1 MKDFFRNFKEKFK
14 PGKLFYDNRF
24 TAFFSL
30 VCAFVMWVL
39 VSSSSTESIPV
50 TISDIPINITL
61 SEGAVQDGLQI
72 FSGQDITAKVE
83 VTGSRLVVGQLT
95 KNDIQVTAPQAAS
108 AIMSPGNYT
117 LELSAKKAGMINDY
131 SIASDVKPSVIT
143 VMVDRLRETELEIQP
158 EISFTAKEGYFVG
171 SISLSSPKV
180 KISGPETEVSK
191 VKKVLVKGE
200 VFGEVSENVNMKLPL
215 VMYDAYD
222 SPISSET
229 IKMSFSEVEVSIPV
243 LMKKEIEVKPE
254 FTNVPQG
261 VNVQGIAK
269 VTPSKLEIAGPS
281 ETISGMNSVKLP
293 EIDFKSLSIQNHK
306 FDLSISLP
314 AGCKSLSNDYT
325 SKVDVDMSQ
334 FKEKVLS
341 INRFS
346 VINVPKNKVA
356 KVYNGSINV
365 TFIGPVKSINAL
377 KVSDVLAQV
386 DLSANDSGLGS
397 MEMPVN
403 LIIENFKD
411 IWVYAKYFVNVGLT
425 GAGK

>member
-1 MKDFFRNFKEKFK
+1 MKEFFKGFKEKFK
-14 PGKLFYDNRF
+14 IGKLFYDNRF

-61 SEGAVQDGLQI
+61 SDGAVQDGLQI
-72 FSGQDITAKVE
+72 FSGQDITANVE

-108 AIMSPGNYT
+108 TIMSPGNYT
-117 LELSAKKAGMINDY
+117 LELSAKKAGMISDY

-143 VMVDRLRETELEIQP
+143 VMVDRLRETELEIQS
-158 EISFTAKEGYFVG
+158 EINFTAKEGYFVG
-171 SISLSSPKV
+171 GTTLSSPKV

-200 VFGEVSENVNMKLPL
+200 VPGEVSETVNMTLPI

-229 IKMSFSEVEVSIPV
+229 IKTSFSEVDVSIPV
-243 LMKKEIEVKPE
+243 LMKKEIEIKPE
-254 FTNVPQG
+254 FINVPQG
-261 VNVQGIAK
+261 VSTQGIAK
-269 VTPSKLEIAGPS
+269 VTPSKLEIAGPKK
-281 ETISGMNSVKLP
+281 TISEINSVSLP
-293 EIDFKSLSIQNHK
+293 EIDFTSLSAQNHK

-314 AGCKSLSNDYT
+314 TGCKSLNNDY
-325 SKVDVDMSQ
+325 SAKVDVDMSQ
-334 FKEKVLS
+334 FKEKILS

-346 VINVPKNKVA
+346 IVNTPKNKFA

-365 TFIGPVKSINAL
+365 TFIGPVKSVNAL
-377 KVSDVLAQV
+377 KVSDVVAQV
-386 DLSANDSGLGS
+386 DLSSNDGSLSS
-397 MEMPVN
+397 MEMPVK

-411 IWVYAKYFVNVGLT
+411 IWVYEKHFVNVSLT
-425 GAGK
+425 NTNK